1 MKKYILGTAIRFE
14 TVLSEAPEDVTITV
28 VSESMVKKVDI
39 ASMIE
44 ENTRTFYYILQTDK
58 SWEPGIWTAVIEATA
73 GSGGYVSV
81 AKVQFE
87 LEARY

>member
-14 TVLSEAPEDVTITV
+14 TVLSEAPEDITIMAI
-28 VSESMVKKVDI
+28 SESMVKKLDVTP
-39 ASMIE
+39 MVE

-58 SWEPGIWTAVIEATA
+58 AWEPGIWTAVIEATS